1 MATALELK
9 SDGWRRFGKIG
20 SSEHPVAE
28 ESSESLKEREDLL
41 RRVRKAAALLKA
53 KFGVKRVILI
63 GSLAHG
69 SWFAQESDVDIA
81 VEGLPSRWYWD
92 AWKIL
97 EDEIA
102 DRLVD
107 LIDFE
112 SAAEPLKKS
121 INRSGIEV

>member
-1 MATALELK
+1 MSTALELK
-9 SDGWRRFGKIG
+9 SDGWRRFGKLG
-20 SSEHPVAE
+20 SSEHPVAG